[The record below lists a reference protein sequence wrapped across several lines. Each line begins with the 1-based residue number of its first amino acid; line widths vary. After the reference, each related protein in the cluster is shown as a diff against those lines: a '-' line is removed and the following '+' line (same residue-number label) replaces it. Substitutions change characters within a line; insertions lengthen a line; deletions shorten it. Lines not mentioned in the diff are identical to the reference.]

1 MKVIYPS
8 AKDFYSFINSITKVT
23 DNVVLNFTEDGIFS
37 KYLTDD
43 KVLMALMKIS
53 KEVLSEYTIEK
64 STAFK
69 LEATALK
76 KIMAKIKSKKA
87 IIEINETDNGLK
99 FVIRDEKSGIRSN
112 IYVKAEKIEVEQLSE
127 PKVNLSVTFSVDRKI
142 LNTIIGDAAL
152 IGEEIRLSAKED
164 KIEIEVD
171 EGGRKYTAFLEK
183 DKSLKELI
191 IDSAA
196 SASYSVEMFKLAVT
210 ALRDFSSPIT
220 ISFGT
225 NLPLKMVTEAPAGG
239 YMTFWIAPRL

>member
-142 LNTIIGDAAL
+142 LNTITGDAAL
-152 IGEEIRLSAKED
+152 IGEEIRLSTKED

-196 SASYSVEMFKLAVT
+196 SASYSVEMFKLAVN
-210 ALRDFSSPIT
+210 ALKDFSSPIT

>member
-127 PKVNLSVTFSVDRKI
+127 PKVNLSVTFSVDGKI
-142 LNTIIGDAAL
+142 LDTITGDAAL
-152 IGEEIRLSAKED
+152 IGEEIRLSTKED

-225 NLPLKMVTEAPAGG
+225 NLPLKLVTEAPAGG

>member
-142 LNTIIGDAAL
+142 LNTITGDAAL